1 VEAALKKLAS
11 STIVYRLDDD
21 FGWRHVMTLHKEV
34 VFVDFGLL
42 VSLASTTLGAEAW
55 VGAAMTLLH
64 NTINSEAH
72 SVFLGAVASHP
83 SNESSPE
90 E

>member
-1 VEAALKKLAS
+1 
-11 STIVYRLDDD
+11 
-21 FGWRHVMTLHKEV
+21 MTLHKEV
-34 VFVDFGLL
+34 VFIDFGLL

-55 VGAAMTLLH
+55 VGAAMQLLRETSH
-64 NTINSEAH
+64 KESH

>member
-42 VSLASTTLGAEAW
+42 VPFFGSALAQ
-55 VGAAMTLLH
+55 H
-64 NTINSEAH
+64 H
-72 SVFLGAVASHP
+72 QQ
-83 SNESSPE
+83 
-90 E
+90 